1 LFSLPSSPSRRA
13 AADQRLLSQLPGAQP
28 QAPLPPS
35 SRAAAGQR
43 LFGQLP
49 GTQPLRQLHQPPS
62 TRTTPW
68 PSVSSWS
75 RDFPRVRPAVV
86 ASDLLSFSSS
96 RWPAPRSHAAS
107 GGQHLPAAAG
117 ARQPP
122 LQPHRP
128 PPSHRGRALL
138 HLASVAASR
147 PASSQ
152 APLLRPV
159 CTLPCGAPPSRGAPS
174 DCVGLS
180 RWPRPSPI

>member
-28 QAPLPPS
+28 RRRCLL
-35 SRAAAGQR
+35 AAA
-43 LFGQLP
+43 
-49 GTQPLRQLHQPPS
+49 QPPASASLASSPARSHFASHILHQPPS

-86 ASDLLSFSSS
+86 ASDLLSSSS
-96 RWPAPRSHAAS
+96 RWPAPPRSH
-107 GGQHLPAAAG
+107 AAAG